1 MIEEINKKC
10 VILCRVS
17 SKEQEETGYSLPAQ
31 ENYLKDYCFKKS
43 FDVVKVFSIS
53 ESASGEKQREKF
65 KQMIDYVRRSSIKIM
80 VCEKADR
87 LTRNFKDMVMID
99 EWVRKDGEREL
110 HLVKDSLIMHRDSR
124 SQEKLNWG
132 IRILFAKNYIDNLSE
147 EVKKGQKAK
156 IEAGWLPTKPPY
168 GYKTIGEKG
177 HKIHVIDDKVAPL
190 IKQMFELYSSDNYSL
205 NSLADKMYQ
214 EGLRSVTCKKLVTS
228 TMHRLLKDPFYYGKM
243 RWNDEIYQG
252 KHEAIITEE
261 VFDKVQEKI
270 TRKLN
275 APQFKKHLPVFKG
288 KIKCAKCGNAI
299 TWSKQR
305 SKWYGNCQ
313 NKSCGQKKHWAQ
325 YKVEAQILPL
335 IQDVAPKNE
344 KVLAWLIKVLK
355 ESHKDKIK
363 HITAKRDSLNN
374 SFSKIE
380 NRLEKIYEDKLDG
393 VITADF
399 YKKKADEY
407 TDEKQNIMNELK
419 RLESDN
425 TENYEAGFKIHEL
438 ALKAKSIYESKK
450 ATNEDRRLLLS
461 YAFSEIKLKNGNVSV
476 EYTKTFDFLKTWLP
490 RINATIEHTKNPVF
504 MGVKGT
510 FSSVNS
516 CLLPGSDSNRR
527 PIG

>member
-1 MIEEINKKC
+1 MENQQIKKC

-31 ENYLKDYCFKKS
+31 ENYLKDYCFKKD
-43 FDVVKVFSIS
+43 FEVIRVFSIS

-65 KQMIDYVRRSSIKIM
+65 KQMINYVKRNNIKVM

-99 EWVRKDGEREL
+99 EWVRKDGEREV

-168 GYKTIGEKG
+168 GYKTVGNKG
-177 HKIHVIDDKVAPL
+177 HKIHVIDKKVAPL
-190 IKQMFELYSSDNYSL
+190 IKQMFELYSSANYSL
-205 NSLADKMYQ
+205 NSLVEKMYK
-214 EGLRSVTCKKLVTS
+214 EGLRSATGKKLGTS
-228 TMHRLLKDPFYYGKM
+228 IMHRLLKDPFYYGKM

-252 KHEAIITEE
+252 KHEPLITEE
-261 VFDKVQEKI
+261 VFDKVQVKI

-275 APQFKKHLPVFKG
+275 APQFKKHLSVFKG
-288 KIKCAKCGNAI
+288 KIRCEECGGAI

-305 SKWYGNCQ
+305 GKWYGNCKRY
-313 NKSCGQKKHWAQ
+313 NPCTQKKHWAQ
-325 YKVEAQILPL
+325 HKIETQVLPL
-335 IQDVAPKNE
+335 IEDLAPKDKRTFE
-344 KVLAWLIKVLK
+344 WLVKTLK
-355 ESHKDKIK
+355 ESHKDKTE

-393 VITADF
+393 IISANF
-399 YKKKADEY
+399 YKKKAQEY
-407 TDEKQNIMNELK
+407 TDEKQSILSELK
-419 RLESDN
+419 RLEGDN
-425 TENYEAGFKIHEL
+425 TQNYEIGFKIHEL
-438 ALKAKSIYESKK
+438 ALRAKNIYESKK

-461 YAFSEIKLKNGNVSV
+461 YAISEMTLKNGKISLK
-476 EYTKTFDFLKTWLP
+476 YTEAFDFLKTWLP
-490 RINATIEHTKNPVF
+490 RINATVEHAEKPVF
-504 MGVKGT
+504 IEGKST
-510 FSSVNS
+510 FSKSFP
-516 CLLPGSDSNRR
+516 CLLGGRESN
-527 PIG
+527 PD